1 MSKNPLFR
9 NGKENEKVIR
19 WNPQAAPDHHQQLI
33 NSRGSPF
40 AYGCHVWWTSI
51 SAFVSYPVYRMTD
64 RTITYISSA

>member
-33 NSRGSPF
+33 NSRGSPLPMDAMF
-40 AYGCHVWWTSI
+40 GGRP
-51 SAFVSYPVYRMTD
+51 FPR
-64 RTITYISSA
+64 SSVILFTE